1 MGEKLG
7 KDKKRECIQ
16 KFLDFLYQIREK
28 TNKEAKG
35 IRDDVNNQKLKAL
48 TNKIIGDIEKLLE
61 IYED

>member
-1 MGEKLG
+1 MG

-35 IRDDVNNQKLKAL
+35 IRDDVDNQKLKAL
-48 TNKIIGDIEKLLE
+48 TNKIIRDIEELSE
-61 IYED
+61 FYEFKKRE

>member
-1 MGEKLG
+1 MG

-16 KFLDFLYQIREK
+16 KFLAFLYQIREK
-28 TNKEAKG
+28 TNKEAIE

-61 IYED
+61 FYEFKKRE

>member
-1 MGEKLG
+1 LG

-35 IRDDVNNQKLKAL
+35 IRDDVDNQKLMTL

-61 IYED
+61 FYELKKKE